1 LPHRSSSLA
10 SLHQCSL
17 EQQKEDENKKN
28 ENEERLFIDYRLE
41 IKLQKNQKKNP
52 SFLTHTFS
60 TQHPAPKKL
69 AQFQKTNQIRRRGKS
84 S

>member
-41 IKLQKNQKKNP
+41 IKLQKNKKKE
-52 SFLTHTFS
+52 SFFPHTYIFNTTS
-60 TQHPAPKKL
+60 RTKKIGSIPK
-69 AQFQKTNQIRRRGKS
+69 NEPN
-84 S
+84 